1 MTMPQRPAIAV
12 LTPNIL
18 TGLGLK
24 AILEKVIPMADV
36 ELYADFDSF
45 AEAGPER
52 FYHYFVAAELCPA
65 HAAFFRAQRHKA
77 ILLTDGEPG
86 PALEGMHAIDV
97 RTSEERLVHDLLRMH
112 HGAHPHDHGP
122 LPEAPAAP
130 ARTAAAPLTDRE
142 TEVLTLL
149 ARGLINKQ
157 IAEELHIGLTTVIT
171 HRRNIM
177 EKLRV
182 RSLAELI
189 LRAGAAG
196 YVDAGRL

>member
-149 ARGLINKQ
+149 ARGLIN
-157 IAEELHIGLTTVIT
+157 
-171 HRRNIM
+171 
-177 EKLRV
+177 
-182 RSLAELI
+182 
-189 LRAGAAG
+189 
-196 YVDAGRL
+196 

>member
-1 MTMPQRPAIAV
+1 
-12 LTPNIL
+12 
-18 TGLGLK
+18 
-24 AILEKVIPMADV
+24 
-36 ELYADFDSF
+36 
-45 AEAGPER
+45 
-52 FYHYFVAAELCPA
+52 
-65 HAAFFRAQRHKA
+65 
-77 ILLTDGEPG
+77 
-86 PALEGMHAIDV
+86 
-97 RTSEERLVHDLLRMH
+97 MH

-130 ARTAAAPLTDRE
+130 VRTAAAPLTDRE

-189 LRAGAAG
+189 LRAVAAG

>member
-1 MTMPQRPAIAV
+1 MPAPAPPPGEDRLAPTLLRP
-12 LTPNIL
+12 P
-18 TGLGLK
+18 
-24 AILEKVIPMADV
+24 
-36 ELYADFDSF
+36 
-45 AEAGPER
+45 
-52 FYHYFVAAELCPA
+52 
-65 HAAFFRAQRHKA
+65 
-77 ILLTDGEPG
+77 PG
-86 PALEGMHAIDV
+86 PPPPAPA
-97 RTSEERLVHDLLRMH
+97 
-112 HGAHPHDHGP
+112 PP
-122 LPEAPAAP
+122 PEPPAAP

-157 IAEELHIGLTTVIT
+157 IAEELHIGLTPVIT

-189 LRAGAAG
+189 LRAVAAG

>member
-65 HAAFFRAQRHKA
+65 HAAF
-77 ILLTDGEPG
+77 
-86 PALEGMHAIDV
+86 
-97 RTSEERLVHDLLRMH
+97 S
-112 HGAHPHDHGP
+112 
-122 LPEAPAAP
+122 
-130 ARTAAAPLTDRE
+130 
-142 TEVLTLL
+142 
-149 ARGLINKQ
+149 
-157 IAEELHIGLTTVIT
+157 
-171 HRRNIM
+171 
-177 EKLRV
+177 V
-182 RSLAELI
+182 RSAT
-189 LRAGAAG
+189 RPSC
-196 YVDAGRL
+196 

>member
-112 HGAHPHDHGP
+112 H
-122 LPEAPAAP
+122 
-130 ARTAAAPLTDRE
+130 
-142 TEVLTLL
+142 
-149 ARGLINKQ
+149 
-157 IAEELHIGLTTVIT
+157 
-171 HRRNIM
+171 
-177 EKLRV
+177 
-182 RSLAELI
+182 
-189 LRAGAAG
+189 
-196 YVDAGRL
+196 